1 MPLWRP
7 SAWGGWDW
15 LSLEEGTSM
24 TGQVVWHPRDWG
36 HIPLWVLLLLTWW
49 PSQKDNDLQPSQAGY
64 TWESIFPP
72 SHSES
77 MHTLID
83 DPEGQCGRA
92 ERMWTVK
99 GVRPRPESRLCCFS
113 ISPSFLSILPLFF
126 ASSLCLLSL
135 SFLPSFHQ
143 FIHQTLI
150 ELLCWSVPS
159 AEDTVVT
166 KADTQ
171 SLLWWDL

>member
-1 MPLWRP
+1 MICSLLKQATRGRVFSLPVI
-7 SAWGGWDW
+7 
-15 LSLEEGTSM
+15 LSLCTHSLMILKGS
-24 TGQVVWHPRDWG
+24 VVE
-36 HIPLWVLLLLTWW
+36 
-49 PSQKDNDLQPSQAGY
+49 QKECGLSKESDLDQNHGFAAFQ
-64 TWESIFPP
+64 FLPP
-72 SHSES
+72 
-77 MHTLID
+77 
-83 DPEGQCGRA
+83 
-92 ERMWTVK
+92 
-99 GVRPRPESRLCCFS
+99 FF
-113 ISPSFLSILPLFF
+113 PSFLSFF

-171 SLLWWDL
+171 SLL